1 MYSGTQLDFFE
12 GIYDSFDGDFSE
24 EDMYRVLGVSSS
36 YRPKNSGSSNTE
48 SKPKKKTKEKSK
60 SDSFDNDGFDK
71 GFDNDGFDSD
81 YRDIFF
87 IHKILIQ
94 CICLVMNTVH
104 QFIDVSNSL
113 HFKH

>member
-81 YRDIFF
+81 GF
-87 IHKILIQ
+87 
-94 CICLVMNTVH
+94 
-104 QFIDVSNSL
+104 
-113 HFKH
+113 